1 MHKAATILP
10 MSLLQFRGICHLH
23 ADMSCEF
30 SFNHEHM
37 PQIDPDTG
45 LVR

>member
-10 MSLLQFRGICHLH
+10 MSLIHSRDICHLH

-37 PQIDPDTG
+37 SQIDPDRG
-45 LVR
+45 LVP